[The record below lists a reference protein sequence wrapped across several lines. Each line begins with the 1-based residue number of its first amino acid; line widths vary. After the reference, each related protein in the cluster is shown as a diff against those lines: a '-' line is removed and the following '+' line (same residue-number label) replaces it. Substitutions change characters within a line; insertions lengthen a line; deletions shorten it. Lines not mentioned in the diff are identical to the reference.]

1 MFLVFNFIGE
11 VFMRIKHSIVAV
23 LSLLLVGFATTASV
37 AIAGD
42 DGLIS
47 KKSNYSVKETLDRLE
62 GVLKKKGITIAL
74 RWSHSDNGN
83 KVGIP
88 LRPTELLIFGNPK
101 LGTNFFTSK
110 QTAGID
116 LPMKALAWEDEKGQV
131 WLTYNDPSY
140 IAKRH
145 GINDRDKVKNKMTG
159 ALDKLTSVATG
170 N

>member
-1 MFLVFNFIGE
+1 
-11 VFMRIKHSIVAV
+11 MRIQKIFVA
-23 LSLLLVGFATTASV
+23 LIMTIAFASV
-37 AIAGD
+37 TSVATAGD
-42 DGLIS
+42 DGLVT

-62 GVLKKKGITIAL
+62 GILKKKGITIAM

-131 WLTYNDPSY
+131 WLTYNDPAY

-145 GINDRDKVKNKMTG
+145 GINDRDKVKMKMTG
-159 ALDKLTSVATG
+159 ALNKLTSKATG